1 MARDLSEV
9 RRDYV
14 AFVTSHLLGPAGGP
28 AEVIA
33 DPPNRRYLMGLL
45 FPRDADAE
53 ASLEGEGEP
62 VDASAPTQDAPDD
75 ESAAVSD
82 GSAAANDFLPS
93 SMGLSFLTSAPSAT
107 VTVAAGAYT
116 TEDAES
122 VDGEEALPS
131 DGGHKAPRKRR
142 QWRRRSLAQTMS
154 GVSATMRDE
163 GVLDGRAMLDI
174 VWRKYGRHSLVTV
187 TLSNAAQAAKDG
199 EIDQLWDDLLA
210 QCSIVVEVAD
220 GEILDYPS
228 PDRVSADPESA
239 ELLVQYRGVRTCAVG
254 HGCAVRWDSELT
266 VVHRLET
273 THLPTTLVPR
283 VSAGRASGAPALSL
297 QQLRPGGAH
306 DEDLLEMLREFVAGY
321 ATWVA
326 GERERAGEF
335 TGSAAAPADRIA
347 ARLEQAVERM
357 REGIAVLASTP
368 TALRAFRLA
377 NEAMLRQMRHAAD
390 DLAGTRRTRSADADV
405 NPDYSGFSPSWRA
418 FQLAYFLTVVEGL
431 VDPRSAARETV
442 DLIWFPTGGG
452 KTEAYLLVACFEI
465 FHGRLSGARL
475 SGTAVISRYTLSL
488 LTTQQ
493 FQRTATTMAACEMVR
508 RDHPGELGSVAFSI
522 GLWVGGG
529 TTPNKYTD
537 AESRWEELR
546 AASEPSDIFMLDRC
560 PWCGTELVP
569 ARHSSDDADYG
580 IEAGPREFR
589 FHCTRETCPFAQ
601 RLWIHVVDE
610 DIYDHAPTFVLGTV
624 DKFAGL
630 AWEPRSGTLF
640 GDATTPPPSL
650 IIQDEM
656 HLLTG
661 ALGTVMG
668 IYEAAIQ
675 QLCTVDGRPPKVV
688 ASTATIRRA
697 SSQALGLYGRA
708 LEVFPPQGLDADR
721 SYFAE
726 VDPAAPARLYA
737 GIMAQ
742 GHTSD
747 TATVHAIAAL
757 LQASTSIDGDVS
769 ERDAYWTL
777 VAYHNS
783 LRELGR
789 TVTMASDDVGARL
802 ATVYSALPKR
812 EFSVEE
818 LTSNVSRFEQ
828 PRMLERLAKPLT
840 DPEHVGLLAST
851 NMLSVGVDVPR
862 LALMLVNGQP
872 KTTAEYIQAT
882 SRVGRGLVPGLVF
895 GLYRST
901 RPRDRSHYEN
911 FVPYHSSLYRY
922 VEPTSVTPFSPA
934 ARNRALHVC
943 LVLLVRHR
951 LGLREDSQAG
961 DVRNHESAVRAI
973 VEDLHEVVKQVDP
986 PEAMATRREL
996 NALVDEWVAL
1006 ARQSYDENRTL
1017 YYQSQG
1023 KGHVHL
1029 LKDHHA
1035 SGGGWETPRS
1045 MRNVDQ
1051 EVAIT
1056 VAKAGG
1062 GQ

>member
-1 MARDLSEV
+1 MARDLGDV
-9 RRDYV
+9 RNEYV
-14 AFVTSHLLGPAGGP
+14 EFVERHLLGPSDGP
-28 AEVIA
+28 SEVIA

-45 FPRDADAE
+45 FPRDADAQ
-53 ASLEGEGEP
+53 ASLEQEGESIEP
-62 VDASAPTQDAPDD
+62 SASEQDAPDNA
-75 ESAAVSD
+75 SGAASD

-93 SMGLSFLTSAPSAT
+93 SLGLSFLTSAPTAT
-107 VTVAAGAYT
+107 VTVTAGTYS
-116 TEDAES
+116 TEDADPVDAPDES
-122 VDGEEALPS
+122 APA
-131 DGGHKAPRKRR
+131 GGRARSGSRR
-142 QWRRRSLAQTMS
+142 QWRRQALAQTVA
-154 GVSATMRDE
+154 GIGATMRNVR
-163 GVLDGRAMLDI
+163 VLDGRAALDVI
-174 VWRKYGRHSLVTV
+174 WRRYGQHSLVTV
-187 TLSNAAQAAKDG
+187 TLSNAVRAEVDG
-199 EIDQLWDDLLA
+199 QIDQMWDDMLA
-210 QCSIVVEVAD
+210 QCAIVVDVHD

-228 PDRVSADPESA
+228 PDRVSSDPEA
-239 ELLVQYRGVRTCAVG
+239 GELLVQYRGVRTCAVG
-254 HGCAVRWDSELT
+254 HGCAARWDAQSEA
-266 VVHRLET
+266 VRSVET
-273 THLPTTLVPR
+273 THMPTTLVPR
-283 VSAGRASGAPALSL
+283 VSSGKDADSPALALQHLRPSGADATS
-297 QQLRPGGAH
+297 
-306 DEDLLEMLREFVAGY
+306 LLEVLRDFVTGY

-326 GERERAGEF
+326 AERERANVFSGA
-335 TGSAAAPADRIA
+335 SAAPADRIA
-347 ARLEQAVERM
+347 SRLEHAVERM
-357 REGIAVLASTP
+357 TSGIEVLATRP

-377 NEAMLRQMRHAAD
+377 NEAMLRQMRHAQS
-390 DLAGTRRTRSADADV
+390 DLAGTRRTRSAAVDV
-405 NPDYSGFSPSWRA
+405 DPDYNTFAPSWRA
-418 FQLAYFLTVVEGL
+418 FQLAYFLTVVRGL
-431 VDPRSAARETV
+431 VDPDSDDRETV

-465 FHGRLSGARL
+465 FHGRLSGARR

-508 RDHPGELGSVAFSI
+508 RDHPDELGPVPFSI

-529 TTPNKYTD
+529 TTPNRYGD
-537 AESRWEELR
+537 AEMRFEELR
-546 AASEPSDIFMLDRC
+546 AAAEPSDVFMLDRC
-560 PWCGTELVP
+560 PWCGTALIPE
-569 ARHSSDDADYG
+569 RHSPDDADYG
-580 IEAGPREFR
+580 MSAGPRDFR
-589 FHCTRETCPFAQ
+589 FHCTRADCPFAD
-601 RLWIHVVDE
+601 RLWVHVVDD

-630 AWEPRSGTLF
+630 AWEPRSGVLF
-640 GDATTPPPSL
+640 GGTTTPPPSL

-661 ALGTVMG
+661 ALGTVVG

-675 QLCTVDGRPPKVV
+675 QLCTVNGRPPKVV

-697 SSQALGLYGRA
+697 SSQAVGLYGRH

-726 VDPAAPARLYA
+726 VDPDAPARLYA

-747 TATVHAIAAL
+747 TSTVHAIAAL
-757 LQASTSIDGDVS
+757 LQAPAAISGDGP

-789 TVTMASDDVGARL
+789 TVTMAQDDVGARL
-802 ATVYSALPKR
+802 ATVFSAFPRR

-828 PRMLERLAKPLT
+828 PRMLNRLGKPYS
-840 DPEHVGLLAST
+840 DPLHVGLLAST

-882 SRVGRGLVPGLVF
+882 SRVGRGAVPGLVF

-911 FVPYHSSLYRY
+911 FTPYHSSLYRY

-934 ARNRALHVC
+934 ARHRALHVC

-961 DVRNHESAVRAI
+961 DVRTNEAPVRAL
-973 VEDLHEVVKQVDP
+973 VEELHSVVRRVDP
-986 PEAMATRREL
+986 SEALATRREL
-996 NALVDEWVAL
+996 TSLVDEWIAL
-1006 ARQSYDENRTL
+1006 AKEAHDGHRTL

-1035 SGGGWETPRS
+1035 SGNGWETPRS

-1056 VAKAGG
+1056 VVKAGG
-1062 GQ
+1062 DK